1 MSIAERLIAFAE
13 VNDEEVWKFGDYYEY
28 DIYKLN
34 YTATFIISTDQFVQC
49 DGRRNIDMINHWDD
63 TINEGM
69 NVYLVLR
76 YRLEETDRNLS
87 KGSCHYV
94 LDLRDSIHINILYFN
109 ATNVDLTF
117 TSYSDHNNQQCE
129 IIRVR

>member
-49 DGRRNIDMINHWDD
+49 DGRRNIAMINYWDD
-63 TINEGM
+63 TIN
-69 NVYLVLR
+69 VLR
-76 YRLEETDRNLS
+76 YRQEKTDSNLS
-87 KGSCHYV
+87 KGSCH
-94 LDLRDSIHINILYFN
+94 
-109 ATNVDLTF
+109 
-117 TSYSDHNNQQCE
+117 
-129 IIRVR
+129 